1 MDTYN
6 KQALG
11 MIETKGITALIAA
24 GDAAAK
30 AAQVEVI
37 TYQTADAGIVTIFVR
52 GDVSSITAA
61 VAAGSEAAKQVGLLL
76 GSKVIANPAEGIM
89 LMVKQANKKSSRP
102 LTQPASVDA
111 SEDLEAA
118 LRSLSIHELRRKARE
133 TKGFPATGRKLIR
146 KKKEEIIELF
156 IIIQKEGELPL

>member
-52 GDVSSITAA
+52 GDVSSVTEA

-133 TKGFPATGRKLIR
+133 TKGFPVTGRKLIR